1 MRRFDAIL
9 HFALFTLCTLHTHD
23 LPFAG
28 PIPSVRP
35 SVRDKSEHCKNGG
48 YIGSLTEVITGLFM
62 GPISKPLGPPLL
74 LKLEAHNPLSNL
86 ESQLAAKQS
95 QIQQWFVL
103 TAHGNTPWE

>member
-9 HFALFTLCTLHTHD
+9 GRRCTLHTHD

-48 YIGSLTEVITGLFM
+48 YIGSL
-62 GPISKPLGPPLL
+62 
-74 LKLEAHNPLSNL
+74 
-86 ESQLAAKQS
+86 
-95 QIQQWFVL
+95 
-103 TAHGNTPWE
+103 